1 MMRLN
6 IEYPIDREAYEFKNS
21 LNGLDKG
28 IKALAA
34 MLNRNGKGEVF
45 FGVSKEGDVTGLK
58 GQIGVETIKMVEE
71 RISEVL
77 KPAVTPTTIIE
88 EYGGKKVIHVIVKG
102 NDKPYAANGDYRIRI
117 EDGNKKIDPD
127 LMAKLFYESD
137 RMALDSIESVE
148 QNLSFS
154 LLSFYLKNKGIEV
167 DKDDFYSEFGLKRN
181 DKYTLLSSLLS
192 DLNKVCIRVTRY
204 QGKDKSKTISFKVFG
219 CSCLLKALKETLEY
233 LLALNETKVSVG
245 DDNAKKEEHLFDSE
259 ALKEACI
266 NAFVHNRWIM
276 NIPPEI
282 NIYED
287 RIEVISTGGLSYGTS
302 LASFY
307 SGESQPVNR
316 RLHSIFE
323 KVGLIEPNKHGN
335 SIIVGKYGRDAY
347 TINENSIIV
356 RIPLNFAPKTDD
368 VDIENYTA
376 STLKVYLAIKN
387 NPSFT
392 VKELSSVTGLGT
404 TRIGEI
410 IKELKEKGKIER
422 VGSKK
427 NGYWKVF

>member
-1 MMRLN
+1 M
-6 IEYPIDREAYEFKNS
+6 
-21 LNGLDKG
+21 
-28 IKALAA
+28 
-34 MLNRNGKGEVF
+34 
-45 FGVSKEGDVTGLK
+45 
-58 GQIGVETIKMVEE
+58 
-71 RISEVL
+71 
-77 KPAVTPTTIIE
+77 
-88 EYGGKKVIHVIVKG
+88 
-102 NDKPYAANGDYRIRI
+102 
-117 EDGNKKIDPD
+117 
-127 LMAKLFYESD
+127 
-137 RMALDSIESVE
+137 
-148 QNLSFS
+148 
-154 LLSFYLKNKGIEV
+154 
-167 DKDDFYSEFGLKRN
+167 
-181 DKYTLLSSLLS
+181 
-192 DLNKVCIRVTRY
+192 
-204 QGKDKSKTISFKVFG
+204 
-219 CSCLLKALKETLEY
+219 
-233 LLALNETKVSVG
+233 ALNETKVSVG
-245 DDNAKKEEHLFDSE
+245 EDKEKKEEQLFDSE

-392 VKELSSVTGLGT
+392 VKELSSLTEIGT

>member
-137 RMALDSIESVE
+137 RTAFKLRDMSRQFQ
-148 QNLSFS
+148 QN
-154 LLSFYLKNKGIEV
+154 Y
-167 DKDDFYSEFGLKRN
+167 
-181 DKYTLLSSLLS
+181 
-192 DLNKVCIRVTRY
+192 
-204 QGKDKSKTISFKVFG
+204 
-219 CSCLLKALKETLEY
+219 
-233 LLALNETKVSVG
+233 
-245 DDNAKKEEHLFDSE
+245 
-259 ALKEACI
+259 
-266 NAFVHNRWIM
+266 
-276 NIPPEI
+276 
-282 NIYED
+282 
-287 RIEVISTGGLSYGTS
+287 
-302 LASFY
+302 
-307 SGESQPVNR
+307 
-316 RLHSIFE
+316 
-323 KVGLIEPNKHGN
+323 
-335 SIIVGKYGRDAY
+335 
-347 TINENSIIV
+347 
-356 RIPLNFAPKTDD
+356 PK
-368 VDIENYTA
+368 
-376 STLKVYLAIKN
+376 
-387 NPSFT
+387 
-392 VKELSSVTGLGT
+392 
-404 TRIGEI
+404 
-410 IKELKEKGKIER
+410 
-422 VGSKK
+422 
-427 NGYWKVF
+427 

>member
-117 EDGNKKIDPD
+117 EDGNKKIDSD

-137 RMALDSIESVE
+137 RTALDSIESVE

-154 LLSFYLKNKGIEV
+154 LLSFYLKNNGIEV
-167 DKDDFYSEFGLKRN
+167 DKDTLYSDFGLKIN
-181 DKYTLLSSLLS
+181 DKYINLLNS
-192 DLNKVCIRVTRY
+192 K
-204 QGKDKSKTISFKVFG
+204 GKKEKILMSQITEYKTN
-219 CSCLLKALKETLEY
+219 Y
-233 LLALNETKVSVG
+233 L
-245 DDNAKKEEHLFDSE
+245 KKEESVYKNGAVYVNEFRINKAAVKTVKGATCYVEKQIYPFPEGIAITFKSKGASLQGSWNLI
-259 ALKEACI
+259 AL
-266 NAFVHNRWIM
+266 
-276 NIPPEI
+276 
-282 NIYED
+282 
-287 RIEVISTGGLSYGTS
+287 
-302 LASFY
+302 
-307 SGESQPVNR
+307 
-316 RLHSIFE
+316 E
-323 KVGLIEPNKHGN
+323 KVEMQDGAITYGYDNDIKRKN
-335 SIIVGKYGRDAY
+335 SI
-347 TINENSIIV
+347 
-356 RIPLNFAPKTDD
+356 
-368 VDIENYTA
+368 
-376 STLKVYLAIKN
+376 
-387 NPSFT
+387 NPSST
-392 VKELSSVTGLGT
+392 ELTEGISSISFAYLSPGFYALVN
-404 TRIGEI
+404 EDSNASYI
-410 IKELKEKGKIER
+410 IKIVK
-422 VGSKK
+422 
-427 NGYWKVF
+427 

>member
-137 RMALDSIESVE
+137 RTALDSIESVE

-154 LLSFYLKNKGIEV
+154 LLSFYLRNKGIEV
-167 DKDDFYSEFGLKRN
+167 DKDTFYSDLGLKRN
-181 DKYTLLSSLLS
+181 DKYTLLGSLLS

-219 CSCLLKALKETLEY
+219 CSCLLKTMKETLEY

-245 DDNAKKEEHLFDSE
+245 DDKAKKEEHLFDSE

-323 KVGLIEPNKHGN
+323 KVGLIEPNKHGKQHN
-335 SIIVGKYGRDAY
+335 
-347 TINENSIIV
+347 
-356 RIPLNFAPKTDD
+356 
-368 VDIENYTA
+368 
-376 STLKVYLAIKN
+376 
-387 NPSFT
+387 
-392 VKELSSVTGLGT
+392 
-404 TRIGEI
+404 
-410 IKELKEKGKIER
+410 
-422 VGSKK
+422 
-427 NGYWKVF
+427 YWKIW

>member
-58 GQIGVETIKMVEE
+58 GQVGVESIKMVEE

-154 LLSFYLKNKGIEV
+154 LLSFYLRNKGIEL
-167 DKDDFYSEFGLKRN
+167 DKDTLYSDFGLKIN
-181 DKYTLLSSLLS
+181 DKYTLLGSLLS

-219 CSCLLKALKETLEY
+219 DDKE
-233 LLALNETKVSVG
+233 
-245 DDNAKKEEHLFDSE
+245 KKEEHLFDSE